1 VVCSRLFSNSWKKK
15 EEMMRLIRLVIAAG
29 LVLTLASGADAAPG
43 GVPGPPEVSAAVHH
57 DTSPPLRS
65 MPPRPLTKAG
75 QQNREIPNRIPLDM
89 ASRHHPTPPGQDPLL
104 QNGPVVQSTPTPSLS
119 FEGLSDDD
127 NAATVGGRVVP
138 PDTNGDVGPNH
149 YVQTINLILAVWNKS
164 GTRIFGPVPVSDL
177 WNGFGGICETNNDG
191 DPTVLYDDLANRW
204 VISQFAIGTDGHQ
217 CVAVSTTGDPT
228 GSYHRYDFN
237 VSPLTFNDYPKMGVW
252 PDGYYISANQ
262 FAGSFQG
269 AIAVAFERS
278 RMLSGLSAQMVK
290 FGPLPCLAECNFS
303 LQPSHF
309 EGGTQPPAGAPN
321 TFVQAW
327 DDETWGT
334 GVGPDGYRLWD
345 FTVNWASPGS
355 SSFVVLPQVNAPEFD
370 AEFCNFSRNCIP
382 QPAPG
387 EGLDVLG
394 QFTMFRSQYRN
405 FGTHET
411 IAISHSVDVNGAS
424 RGGVRWA
431 ELRDNGS
438 GWILHQT
445 GTYAPDTNSR
455 WMSSI
460 AMNAAGDI
468 AIGYSVSSS
477 STFPSVRYAT
487 RCAADPLGTMGN
499 EVTLVAGAG
508 VQQAS
513 ANRWGDY
520 SSMSVDPV
528 NDSFWFTQEYYAN
541 SGSFDFKTRIG
552 SFNGCGGGGG
562 CTPTEPVEVSCN
574 DGLDNDCDTLIDAAD
589 PNCAPVCL
597 PKGASCTTNSQC
609 CSNKCK
615 GKPSNKT
622 CG

>member
-1 VVCSRLFSNSWKKK
+1 
-15 EEMMRLIRLVIAAG
+15 MMRLIHLATAAG
-29 LVLTLASGADAAPG
+29 LVLTLASGADAAPSG
-43 GVPGPPEVSAAVHH
+43 APGLPEVSVAVRH
-57 DTSPPLRS
+57 DTSPPLHS
-65 MPPRPLTKAG
+65 MPPRSMTKAA
-75 QQNREIPNRIPLDM
+75 QQNREIPNKIPLDM
-89 ASRHHPTPPGQDPLL
+89 ASRHHPTPPSQDPVL
-104 QNGPVVQSTPTPSLS
+104 QGGPVIQSTPAPLLS

-127 NAATVGGRVVP
+127 NASFAGGRVVP

-149 YVQTINLILAVWNKS
+149 YVQTINLLLAVWNKS

-191 DPTVLYDDLANRW
+191 DPTVLYDDLAGRW
-204 VISQFAIGTDGHQ
+204 VISQFAIAADGHQ

-237 VSPLTFNDYPKMGVW
+237 VSPGTFNDYPKMGVW

-290 FGPLPCLAECNFS
+290 FGPLACGTECFFN
-303 LQPSHF
+303 LQPAHF
-309 EGGTQPPAGAPN
+309 EGGTTPPAGAPN
-321 TFVQAW
+321 TYVQAW
-327 DDETWGT
+327 DDETWGS
-334 GVGPDGYRLWD
+334 GSGPDGYRLWE

-355 SSFVVLPQVNAPEFD
+355 SSFIVLPQVNAPEFD
-370 AEFCNFSRNCIP
+370 AEFCAFSRSCIP
-382 QPAPG
+382 QPSPG

-394 QFTMFRSQYRN
+394 QFTMYRVQYRN

-411 IAISHSVDVNGAS
+411 MVVNHSVDVNGAS
-424 RGGVRWA
+424 RAGLRWS

-445 GTYAPDTNSR
+445 GTHSPDTSHR
-455 WMSSI
+455 WMGGI
-460 AMNAAGDI
+460 AMDGQGNI
-468 AIGYSVSSS
+468 ALGYSVSSS
-477 STFPSVRYAT
+477 STFPSIRYAT
-487 RCAADPLGTMGN
+487 RNAGDPLGTMGN
-499 EVTLVAGAG
+499 EVTLQAGAG
-508 VQQAS
+508 VQQSS

-520 SSMSVDPV
+520 SSMSVDPA
-528 NDSFWFTQEYYAN
+528 DDCTFWYTQEYYAN

-552 SFNGCGGGGG
+552 SFNVCNGGGG
-562 CTPTEPVEVSCN
+562 CTPTQPIETTCN
-574 DGLDNDCDTLIDAAD
+574 DGIDNDCDTLIDAAD
-589 PNCAPVCL
+589 PDCAPTCL